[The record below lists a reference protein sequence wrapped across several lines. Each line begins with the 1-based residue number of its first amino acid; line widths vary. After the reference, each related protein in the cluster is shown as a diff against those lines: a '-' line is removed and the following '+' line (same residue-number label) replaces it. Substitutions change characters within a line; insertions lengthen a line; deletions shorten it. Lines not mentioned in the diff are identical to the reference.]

1 MSIRSLFA
9 TFGVALFSVIQL
21 LAADPSV
28 DFESAAAR
36 DHIKPAAIAA
46 HIRFLADDLL
56 EGRET
61 GSRGYEIAAN
71 YVAAQFSAAGL
82 HPAGDDGTF
91 FQRINL
97 RSSRLI
103 AERSAISIEDAG
115 TIKPLTQKVDVLL
128 RADFSRPVSDVS
140 APAVFAGFG
149 IVAPDL
155 GRDDYAGIDARGKVV
170 VMISGAPARFPN
182 DQRAYYS
189 SAKVKEETAAAHG
202 AIGIVSIRSITDERR
217 YPFEKSAKQSDMV
230 SMKRL
235 ENGEPADTFP
245 QIRGFANVS
254 RSGAQLLF
262 VHAPQPI
269 ERVLAD
275 AEESRTRSFPLGVSV
290 TIKTAS
296 QFENVR
302 SENVVAILTGSDAS
316 RRTESVVLS
325 AHLDHLGQHGGTTGD
340 HIFNGAYDNASGI
353 ACLIEIARAFAS
365 MPQPPARSIL
375 FAAFTG
381 EEKGEEGSDY
391 FARRP
396 PVAATVVA
404 DINMDM
410 FLMLYPVKDLV
421 VFGGEHS
428 TLGETASAAAKAMGF
443 EISPDPNP
451 EEVRFIRS
459 DQYAFVRQGI
469 PAIILK
475 AGSKS
480 TDPSV
485 DAEKVTHDW
494 LRNVYHTEK
503 DDLNQPM
510 DFPSGARYA
519 QTNFLLA
526 LAVANAPTRPRW
538 NAGDFFSAKFGTK
551 AGSAVTGQ

>member
-1 MSIRSLFA
+1 MSFRALCATAAFAFLNAMPLFA
-9 TFGVALFSVIQL
+9 AKLSLEHEAV
-21 LAADPSV
+21 
-28 DFESAAAR
+28 AAR

-82 HPAGDDGTF
+82 RPAGDGGTF
-91 FQRINL
+91 FQKINL
-97 RSSRLI
+97 RSARLI
-103 AERSAISIEDAG
+103 ADRSAVLIDDGNSVTA
-115 TIKPLTQKVDVLL
+115 LTQKVDVLIH
-128 RADFSRPVSDVS
+128 ADFSRPVSDVT
-140 APAVFAGFG
+140 APAVFVGFG

-155 GRDDYAGIDARGKVV
+155 GRDDYAGLDARGKVV

-182 DQRAYYS
+182 NQRAYYS
-189 SAKVKEETAAAHG
+189 STKVKEETAAAHG
-202 AIGIVSIRSITDERR
+202 AVGIVMVRSIIDEQR
-217 YPFEKSAKQSDMV
+217 YPFEKAARQSDMV
-230 SMKRL
+230 SMRRL

-245 QIRGFANVS
+245 QIRGVANVS
-254 RSGAQLLF
+254 RSGARTLF
-262 VHAPQPI
+262 GHAPEPI

-275 AEESRTRSFPLGVSV
+275 AEESKTQSFPLKVNV
-290 TIKTAS
+290 TFKTAS
-296 QFENVR
+296 RFEDVR
-302 SENVVAILTGSDAS
+302 SENVVAMLAGSDAS
-316 RRTESVVLS
+316 RRDESVVLS

-365 MPQPPARSIL
+365 MPRPPARSML

-391 FARRP
+391 FARHS
-396 PVAATVVA
+396 PVSGSVVA

-485 DAEKVTHDW
+485 DAEKVTHEW

-503 DDLNQPM
+503 DDLDQPM
-510 DFPSGARYA
+510 DFASGVRYA

-526 LAVANAPTRPRW
+526 LSVANAAARPRW
-538 NAGDFFSAKFGTK
+538 NAGDFFAERFGAKP
-551 AGSAVTGQ
+551 GSAVTGQ